1 MEDKKTKAKA
11 PAKAK
16 APEKAKVYK
25 MKPLKDCPEVTI
37 LKNFGQFKKGQKMR
51 MHDSMVDLLKRKGVI

>member
-1 MEDKKTKAKA
+1 MEDKKTK
-11 PAKAK
+11 AKAK

-37 LKNFGQFKKGQKMR
+37 LKDFGQFKKGQKRR
-51 MHDSMVDLLKRKGVI
+51 MHDSMVDLLKSKGII